1 MEQFKDYIKIIY
13 RNAKTRDWNIIGF
26 HEEANNIIKVYLDM
40 PVTKENKIALI
51 NKLQTVYEKYKEK
64 LTVGER
70 STWQATKEVM
80 DKYNKTVEVLQDLNT
95 NDQTENTEDE
105 LVLELKEIIKKY
117 GKKHRNDIQ
126 SVLNTLHNNLDKIS
140 MKEENDGLP
149 F

>member
-70 STWQATKEVM
+70 STWQATTEVM
-80 DKYNKTVEVLQDLNT
+80 DKYNKTIEILQGLNT
-95 NDQTENTEDE
+95 NDQTENKENE
-105 LVLELKEIIKKY
+105 LVEIFKKIVKEYGNDYSKQIKD
-117 GKKHRNDIQ
+117 NIQ
-126 SVLNTLHNNLDKIS
+126 SLEKKLEVLSIQDS
-140 MKEENDGLP
+140 SP